1 MPLTPPPINTQ
12 PKHKAL
18 KIAFL
23 KFPSMT
29 LLFIQKFKL
38 QSTLFQNLLA
48 IALQDPASAQR
59 V

>member
-12 PKHKAL
+12 YKHKTL
-18 KIAFL
+18 KMAFL
-23 KFPSMT
+23 KLPSMT

-48 IALQDPASAQR
+48 IALQDPTSAQR